1 MNFKIIDLVQD
12 TPEWLEYR
20 KGKFNASE
28 TPCIMGV
35 GFNKA
40 SRIAEIKYFN
50 GRENY
55 QNEAMKQGKE
65 YEPKIRAIINE
76 QLNANYEPLVALSL
90 DDERFSASL
99 DGYDKA
105 SNTILEIKFSKIE
118 YELIS
123 DKKLS
128 DKYFYQVQH
137 QLFVTKCEKCIFAC
151 GYLDDEFNLEVG
163 FVEVLRDEKT
173 IKKLIEAWNEFE
185 ASYNNNIVDN
195 EFKDLCEQ
203 LQILNK
209 EQKKLNSEIE
219 NIKEKLMKKAKNTE
233 IKAFGVS
240 IYKSVRKDSF
250 DYKAYCE
257 SQNLKPSDEFKKIGG
272 EIWSVRVSETGEQ
285 K

>member
-20 KGKFNASE
+20 KSKFNASE
-28 TPCIMGV
+28 TPDILGV

-40 SRIAEIKYFN
+40 SRIAEIKYF
-50 GRENY
+50 GGKSIF

-118 YELIS
+118 YELIC

-151 GYLDDEFNLEVG
+151 GYLDDEFNLKVG
-163 FVEVLRDEKT
+163 FVEVLRDEKI

-185 ASYNNNIVDN
+185 TSYNNNIVDN
-195 EFKDLCEQ
+195 EFKSLCEQ
-203 LQILNK
+203 LQSLTQ
-209 EQKKLNSEIE
+209 ESKKLNSTIE
-219 NIKEKLMKKAKNTE
+219 LIKERLMKKANNTE
-233 IKAFGVS
+233 IKAFGVN
-240 IYKSVRKDSF
+240 IYKQTRSGGY
-250 DYKAYCE
+250 DYKAFLE
-257 SQNLKPSDEFKKIGG
+257 KQNLTITDEFKKPNS
-272 EIWSVRVSETGEQ
+272 EIWSIRVS
-285 K
+285 